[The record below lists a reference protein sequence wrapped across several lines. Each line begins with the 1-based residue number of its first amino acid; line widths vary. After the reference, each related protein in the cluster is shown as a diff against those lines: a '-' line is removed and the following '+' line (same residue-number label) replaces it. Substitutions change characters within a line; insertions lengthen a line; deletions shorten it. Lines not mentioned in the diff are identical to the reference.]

1 MKKFSFTLAFL
12 CLLLVGCSQNV
23 SNYAS
28 SYSIVETEHKQ
39 YFELHQQEFLTE
51 LNATIKDL
59 APELSVIE
67 SGSSRNVYLSQNGE
81 TWKIL
86 LHIFTEDDLTYAD
99 QKEWIGYI
107 HELELSLY
115 SKDENTA
122 KENGQYIRAIIH
134 LFTPGAEEEV
144 EDVLGIYGQPHKDA
158 QITEN
163 VTRVTY
169 GNVCYT
175 YTSGDSFVV
184 TPYDEALFNGANETP
199 PSAIRPE

>member
-28 SYSIVETEHKQ
+28 SYSIVGTEHKQ
-39 YFELHQQEFLTE
+39 YFELRQQEFLTE

-107 HELELSLY
+107 H
-115 SKDENTA
+115 
-122 KENGQYIRAIIH
+122 
-134 LFTPGAEEEV
+134 
-144 EDVLGIYGQPHKDA
+144 
-158 QITEN
+158 
-163 VTRVTY
+163 
-169 GNVCYT
+169 
-175 YTSGDSFVV
+175 
-184 TPYDEALFNGANETP
+184 
-199 PSAIRPE
+199 